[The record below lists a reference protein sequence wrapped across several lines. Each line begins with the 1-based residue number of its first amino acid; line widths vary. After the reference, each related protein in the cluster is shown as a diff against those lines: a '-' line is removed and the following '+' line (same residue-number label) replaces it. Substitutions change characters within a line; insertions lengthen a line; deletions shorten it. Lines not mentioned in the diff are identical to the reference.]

1 MTICYLNA
9 ALSVVATATPEATTS
24 IEDAFDRLEKGE
36 DVVLACKPKEL
47 LKYLFSRYI
56 RVKAAGGIVEQGCK
70 RLIIHREGC
79 WDIPKGMVEP
89 GETLKQAALREVEEE
104 TGVEAELIDSRPVK
118 SYHIYNKY
126 GGWHLKQTSWFR
138 MKANSVT
145 TLRPQ
150 KEEGIDQCLWMEQE
164 EWREKIAHSFRS
176 FQQIKF

>member
-47 LKYLFSRYI
+47 LKHLFSRYI

-89 GETLKQAALREVEEE
+89 GETLKQAALREVE
-104 TGVEAELIDSRPVK
+104 
-118 SYHIYNKY
+118 
-126 GGWHLKQTSWFR
+126 
-138 MKANSVT
+138 
-145 TLRPQ
+145 
-150 KEEGIDQCLWMEQE
+150 
-164 EWREKIAHSFRS
+164 
-176 FQQIKF
+176 